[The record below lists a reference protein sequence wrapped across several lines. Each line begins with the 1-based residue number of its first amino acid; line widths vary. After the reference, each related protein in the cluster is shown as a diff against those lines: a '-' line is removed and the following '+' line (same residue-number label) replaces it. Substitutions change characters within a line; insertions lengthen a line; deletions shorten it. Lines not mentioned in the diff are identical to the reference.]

1 VPRYHPQRKATGPRE
16 ILEAGAMMQT
26 QGKSIN
32 KKLRISG
39 GLIALGLLV
48 QALSLL
54 WNHPLSF
61 IAYVTIGGLFM
72 AGGIVLYLFT
82 LVNIPSAGTEDV
94 EGNTKAQT
102 PQT

>member
-1 VPRYHPQRKATGPRE
+1 
-16 ILEAGAMMQT
+16 MMQT

-54 WNHPLSF
+54 WNHPLSC
-61 IAYVTIGGLFM
+61 IAYVTIGGLFV

-82 LVNIPSAGTEDV
+82 LVNIPSGELEDD
-94 EGNTKAQT
+94 TDSPKAQT
-102 PQT
+102 QNTLHSV

>member
-1 VPRYHPQRKATGPRE
+1 
-16 ILEAGAMMQT
+16 MMQT

-61 IAYVTIGGLFM
+61 IAYVTIGGLFV

-82 LVNIPSAGTEDV
+82 LVNIPSGELEDD
-94 EGNTKAQT
+94 TDSPKAQT
-102 PQT
+102 QNTLHSV